1 MKRRIKIL
9 QIGCSNFGIGG
20 RSVAIY
26 NMCDKLD
33 SESFDIRFYADS
45 VLENT
50 KEYEQHLVKRGWGI
64 DYCIVDHSNYI
75 KREFETQIALKRLFK
90 ENHYDIVHIN
100 ADTAWEATKFI
111 IHAYKK
117 AKIIVHAHTTG
128 NDSHRQF
135 AIIKKIIY
143 KIARKYINSR
153 VDVRLACSDEAANY
167 LFGENYRLNKIQI
180 LNNAIDFERFK
191 YNEKI
196 RNKIRNKLQIS
207 DKKVIGI
214 VGRMVPEKNPFY
226 MIDIFYELTKQ
237 DKNWILMWIG
247 DGPLKTDIQ
256 KKCREFQLENKILF
270 MGNRNDTNELYQAMD
285 VFVLPSVYE
294 GFGIVNIEAQA
305 SGLPCFISN
314 RVPQIVKVINNVEFL
329 PIEKESAY
337 WANQILHSDLK
348 RETVSQRLFEEAGFD
363 LLEVSNCLSTLYKS
377 MLKR

>member
-1 MKRRIKIL
+1 M
-9 QIGCSNFGIGG
+9 
-20 RSVAIY
+20 
-26 NMCDKLD
+26 
-33 SESFDIRFYADS
+33 
-45 VLENT
+45 
-50 KEYEQHLVKRGWGI
+50 
-64 DYCIVDHSNYI
+64 
-75 KREFETQIALKRLFK
+75 
-90 ENHYDIVHIN
+90 
-100 ADTAWEATKFI
+100 
-111 IHAYKK
+111 
-117 AKIIVHAHTTG
+117 
-128 NDSHRQF
+128 
-135 AIIKKIIY
+135 
-143 KIARKYINSR
+143 
-153 VDVRLACSDEAANY
+153 
-167 LFGENYRLNKIQI
+167 NKIQI